1 MLSSKIT
8 YEPLYIFGK
17 YNNLEEKTN
26 PIATIFPV
34 IPVYNINER
43 YVDNPHFLHFQIIK
57 IKIKRSKSVFISVV
71 FLTIL
76 GLKHYTKHV

>member
-1 MLSSKIT
+1 MMLSSKIT
-8 YEPLYIFGK
+8 YEPL

-43 YVDNPHFLHFQIIK
+43 YVDNPHFLHFQII
-57 IKIKRSKSVFISVV
+57 
-71 FLTIL
+71 
-76 GLKHYTKHV
+76 

>member
-1 MLSSKIT
+1 MMLSSKIT

-34 IPVYNINER
+34 IPVCIINER
-43 YVDNPHFLHFQIIK
+43 YVDNPHFLHFQII
-57 IKIKRSKSVFISVV
+57 
-71 FLTIL
+71 
-76 GLKHYTKHV
+76 